1 MKVLKATL
9 QQKIALEGIYLQGA
23 ELQFIQDT
31 NECWVVNTDVIN
43 DDRFISIK
51 DALESLPKIDF
62 QPKINNI

>member
-9 QQKIALEGIYLQGA
+9 AQKIALEGVYLKGA
-23 ELQFIQDT
+23 MLKFILDL
-31 NECWVVNTDVIN
+31 NNNWVVNTHVIN

-51 DALESLPKIDF
+51 EALESLPKIDF